1 MLIAFAVSFIIPLVL
16 VLFWGSLML
25 AKNKVTAKEFLI
37 ACALPLPCLL
47 LWLFR
52 RFRKTDDEQLL
63 YAGNEDHAEE
73 IKQVLHGPFRKAST
87 GDYGTLYWES
97 VLTGRRLIL
106 LTMHTFTTD
115 PLKRFVCLN
124 CACVLMFVHH
134 LTIRPFRE
142 RKANICEGLSL
153 MSLTVFCTFSLA
165 EATYISEGIDPAGP
179 IQNFFQ
185 ALQWIEVIVLG
196 LLPAMVCV
204 LFGFA
209 VLSQV
214 IRLLYHCV
222 KFLLYHTRYK
232 YLFHQEI
239 SRNRE
244 LLVNWDPEEV
254 HVLD

>member
-1 MLIAFAVSFIIPLVL
+1 
-16 VLFWGSLML
+16 
-25 AKNKVTAKEFLI
+25 
-37 ACALPLPCLL
+37 
-47 LWLFR
+47 
-52 RFRKTDDEQLL
+52 
-63 YAGNEDHAEE
+63 
-73 IKQVLHGPFRKAST
+73 
-87 GDYGTLYWES
+87 
-97 VLTGRRLIL
+97 
-106 LTMHTFTTD
+106 
-115 PLKRFVCLN
+115 
-124 CACVLMFVHH
+124 
-134 LTIRPFRE
+134 
-142 RKANICEGLSL
+142 

-232 YLFHQEI
+232 YLFHQET
-239 SRNRE
+239 
-244 LLVNWDPEEV
+244 
-254 HVLD
+254 